1 MQETRARQVPGRRQ
15 GIMIRGDIFFSLAV
29 RSVRINF
36 LRSMLAAIGI
46 VIGVVAISSM
56 GMLGTNMQLEVKDQL
71 SSSANT
77 IVVTPD
83 VVRLGPTGFVP
94 GSSSS
99 STTGI
104 TKNDL
109 AKITNAVGSNGTVI
123 PIYSTST
130 EFTIN
135 SISGRGSV
143 YGLDPLDIP
152 KFLALNQSYGNGT
165 TDIGAGEV
173 LVGAE
178 IAENFNLKVGTRIR
192 IGSFNSASRP
202 ELRIA
207 GVLQPRG
214 TVADGVSTDNGIV
227 VNDNWYTN
235 QYGGEDEWN
244 QVNVIVN
251 DVDNI
256 SDIESAISGKVNT
269 NEKTPVIRIR
279 DATSQL
285 ATETSALSTVTTFIM
300 AIGGISLLVAAVSI
314 FNVMMMSVSERIQE
328 IGILLS
334 IGTEKGEVRR
344 MFLYEALILG
354 LIGAVVGGI
363 MSFVIGYSVVN
374 AMLGTTQYFFTPA
387 SLMYI
392 PYGMIIGVV
401 VCVGSGMYPAW
412 AASNLDP
419 IDALRAE

>member
-1 MQETRARQVPGRRQ
+1 
-15 GIMIRGDIFFSLAV
+15 MIKGDIFFSLAV

-77 IVVTPD
+77 IVITPD

-99 STTGI
+99 FSTTEI

-109 AKITNAVGSNGTVI
+109 AKITTAVGSNGTVI

-152 KFLALNQSYGNGT
+152 KFLSLNQSYGNGT

-173 LVGAE
+173 LVGADL
-178 IAENFNLKVGTRIR
+178 AESFNLKVGTRIR

-235 QYGGEDEWN
+235 QYGGEDEWD

-256 SDIESAISGKVNT
+256 SDIESVISEKVNT

-344 MFLYEALILG
+344 MFLYEAFILG
-354 LIGAVVGGI
+354 LLGAGVGGAC
-363 MSFVIGYSVVN
+363 SLAIGYTVVEAMIGTTAYFFEPASIMYVPA
-374 AMLGTTQYFFTPA
+374 AML
-387 SLMYI
+387 
-392 PYGMIIGVV
+392 IGVV
-401 VCVGSGMYPAW
+401 VCVISGMYPAW
-412 AASNLDP
+412 RASNMDP
-419 IDALRAE
+419 IDAIRSEE